1 MVTREAEPLART
13 LAREFKVVAIVGPR
27 QSGKTT
33 LAKALFSAKPYAS
46 LEDPDLLRF
55 AQEDPRGFLGQYPG
69 GAVIDEAQRCPEL
82 FSYLQG
88 VVDRNREPGQFVL
101 TGSQHFGLVQRITQ
115 SLAGRV
121 GFVNLLP
128 FSGPE
133 LLAGGWL
140 PASLDAALLH
150 GGYPP
155 VFDMPASPERWYNA
169 YLATYIERDVRQL
182 RNVQDLPT
190 FQRVLRLCAGSVGQ
204 LADLTRIG
212 NDAGVDQKTVR
223 AWLGVLEASFILF
236 RLQPHHRSFRKRLVK
251 TPKLYF
257 YDVGVA
263 ARLIG
268 IESAEQMNTHPLR
281 GALFENWV
289 IVEHLKRRWNAG
301 KESNLF
307 FWAQP
312 RRPGGRPG
320 ARAGTGADPGRDQV
334 RRHRIPRL
342 AASAAPLARL
352 GGAMPPVTPLSC
364 TAATTRNS
372 VATPTSSPGGSS
384 RACRAALDGI
394 GHDRPNRGDL
404 DVVLATC
411 DGTKPSSRTRCAA

>member
-1 MVTREAEPLART
+1 MVTRQAEPLART

-33 LAKALFSAKPYAS
+33 LAKAVFAAKPYAS

-69 GAVIDEAQRCPEL
+69 GALIDEAQRCPEL

-88 VVDRNREPGQFVL
+88 VVDRNREAGQFVL

-121 GFVNLLP
+121 GFVDLLP
-128 FSGPE
+128 FSAPE

-140 PASLDAALLH
+140 PASLDAALLS

-169 YLATYIERDVRQL
+169 YLNTYVERDVRQL

-190 FQRVLRLCAGSVGQ
+190 FQRVLRLCAGAVGQ

-268 IESAEQMNTHPLR
+268 IESAEQMNTHTLR

-289 IVEHLKRRWNAG
+289 ITEYLKRRWNAG
-301 KESNLF
+301 KQSNLF
-307 FWAQP
+307 FW
-312 RRPGGRPG
+312 RSHGGLEVDLVLEQGQALAPVEIKSG
-320 ARAGTGADPGRDQV
+320 ATVSPDWLRAV
-334 RRHRIPRL
+334 RRWREL
-342 AASAAPLARL
+342 AGASAVRPVIVYGGDQAQQRSDADIVPWRQLAQL
-352 GGAMPPVTPLSC
+352 
-364 TAATTRNS
+364 
-372 VATPTSSPGGSS
+372 PGSQS
-384 RACRAALDGI
+384 
-394 GHDRPNRGDL
+394 
-404 DVVLATC
+404 
-411 DGTKPSSRTRCAA
+411 

>member
-1 MVTREAEPLART
+1 MVAREAEPLART

-33 LAKALFSAKPYAS
+33 LAKAVFAAKPYAS

-55 AQEDPRGFLGQYPG
+55 AQEDPRRFLGQYPD
-69 GAVIDEAQRCPEL
+69 GALIDEAQRCPEL

-88 VVDRNREPGQFVL
+88 IVDLRREAGQFVL
-101 TGSQHFGLVQRITQ
+101 TGSQHFGLVQRISQ

-121 GFVNLLP
+121 GFVTLLP
-128 FSGPE
+128 FSASE
-133 LLAGGWL
+133 LQAGGWL
-140 PASLDAALLH
+140 PALLDSALLL

-155 VFDMPASPERWYNA
+155 VFDMPAAPERWYNA
-169 YLATYIERDVRQL
+169 YLATYVERDVRQL

-190 FQRVLRLCAGSVGQ
+190 FQRVLRLCAGTVGQ

-236 RLQPHHRSFRKRLVK
+236 RLQPHHQSFRKRLVK

-263 ARLIG
+263 ARLLG
-268 IESAEQMNTHPLR
+268 IESAQQMSTHPAR

-289 IVEHLKRRWNAG
+289 ITEYLKRRWNAG
-301 KESNLF
+301 SQPNLF
-307 FWAQP
+307 FWRSHGGLEVDLLLERGQVLAP
-312 RRPGGRPG
+312 VEIKSGATVSPDWLRRVRRWRELAGAAAGRPVIVYG
-320 ARAGTGADPGRDQV
+320 GDQPQQRSDADIVPWRQLAQV
-334 RRHRIPRL
+334 PE
-342 AASAAPLARL
+342 
-352 GGAMPPVTPLSC
+352 T
-364 TAATTRNS
+364 
-372 VATPTSSPGGSS
+372 
-384 RACRAALDGI
+384 D
-394 GHDRPNRGDL
+394 
-404 DVVLATC
+404 
-411 DGTKPSSRTRCAA
+411 

>member
-1 MVTREAEPLART
+1 MVAREAEPLART

-33 LAKALFSAKPYAS
+33 LAKAVFAAKPYAS

-55 AQEDPRGFLGQYPG
+55 AQEDPRRFLGQYPD
-69 GAVIDEAQRCPEL
+69 GALIDEAQRCPDL

-88 VVDRNREPGQFVL
+88 IVDLRREAGQFVL
-101 TGSQHFGLVQRITQ
+101 TGSQHFGLVQRISQ

-121 GFVNLLP
+121 GFVTLLP
-128 FSGPE
+128 FSASE
-133 LLAGGWL
+133 LQAGGWL
-140 PASLDAALLH
+140 PALLDSALLL

-155 VFDMPASPERWYNA
+155 VFDMPAAPERWYNA
-169 YLATYIERDVRQL
+169 YLATYVERDVRQL

-190 FQRVLRLCAGSVGQ
+190 FQRVLRLCAGTVGQ

-236 RLQPHHRSFRKRLVK
+236 RLQPHHQSFRKRLVK

-263 ARLIG
+263 ARLLG
-268 IESAEQMNTHPLR
+268 IESAQQMSTHPAR

-289 IVEHLKRRWNAG
+289 ITEYLKRRWNAG
-301 KESNLF
+301 SQPNLF
-307 FWAQP
+307 FWRSHGGLEVDLLLERGQVLAP
-312 RRPGGRPG
+312 VEIKSGATVSPDWLRRVRRWRELAGAAAGRPVIVYG
-320 ARAGTGADPGRDQV
+320 GDQPQQRSDADIVPWRQLAQV
-334 RRHRIPRL
+334 PE
-342 AASAAPLARL
+342 
-352 GGAMPPVTPLSC
+352 T
-364 TAATTRNS
+364 
-372 VATPTSSPGGSS
+372 
-384 RACRAALDGI
+384 D
-394 GHDRPNRGDL
+394 
-404 DVVLATC
+404 
-411 DGTKPSSRTRCAA
+411 

>member
-1 MVTREAEPLART
+1 MVAREAEPLART

-33 LAKALFSAKPYAS
+33 LAKAVFAAKPYAS

-55 AQEDPRGFLGQYPG
+55 AQEDPRRFLGQYPD
-69 GAVIDEAQRCPEL
+69 GALIDEAQRCPEL

-88 VVDRNREPGQFVL
+88 IVDLRREAGQFVL
-101 TGSQHFGLVQRITQ
+101 TGSQHFGLVQRISQ

-121 GFVNLLP
+121 GFVTLLP
-128 FSGPE
+128 FSASE
-133 LLAGGWL
+133 LQAGGWL
-140 PASLDAALLH
+140 PASLDSALLL

-155 VFDMPASPERWYNA
+155 VFDMPAAPERWYNA
-169 YLATYIERDVRQL
+169 YLATYVERDVRQL

-190 FQRVLRLCAGSVGQ
+190 FQRVLRLCAGTVGQ

-236 RLQPHHRSFRKRLVK
+236 RLQPHHQSFRKRLVK

-263 ARLIG
+263 ARLLG
-268 IESAEQMNTHPLR
+268 IESAQQMSTHPAR

-289 IVEHLKRRWNAG
+289 ITEYLKRRWNAG
-301 KESNLF
+301 SQPNLF
-307 FWAQP
+307 FWRSHGGLEVDLLLERGQVLAP
-312 RRPGGRPG
+312 VEIKSGATVSPDWLRRVRRWRELAGAAAGRPVIVYG
-320 ARAGTGADPGRDQV
+320 GDQPQQRSDADIVPWRQLAQV
-334 RRHRIPRL
+334 PE
-342 AASAAPLARL
+342 
-352 GGAMPPVTPLSC
+352 T
-364 TAATTRNS
+364 
-372 VATPTSSPGGSS
+372 
-384 RACRAALDGI
+384 D
-394 GHDRPNRGDL
+394 
-404 DVVLATC
+404 
-411 DGTKPSSRTRCAA
+411 

>member
-1 MVTREAEPLART
+1 MVTRDAEPLART
-13 LAREFKVVAIVGPR
+13 LAREFKIVAIIGPR

-33 LAKALFSAKPYAS
+33 LAQAVFAAKPYAS

-55 AQEDPRGFLGQYPG
+55 AQDDPRGFLGQYPA

-88 VVDRNREPGQFVL
+88 IVDRRREPGQFIL

-128 FSGPE
+128 FSAPE

-140 PASLDAALLH
+140 PASLDAALVL

-155 VFDMPASPERWYNA
+155 LFDMPASPERWYNA
-169 YLATYIERDVRQL
+169 YLGTYVERDVRQL

-190 FQRVLRLCAGSVGQ
+190 FQRVLRLCAGAVGQ

-236 RLQPHHRSFRKRLVK
+236 RLQPHHRNFRKRLVK

-268 IESAEQMNTHPLR
+268 IESAEQMSTHPLR

-289 IVEHLKRRWNAG
+289 ITEYLKRRWNAG
-301 KESNLF
+301 RQTNLY
-307 FWAQP
+307 FWRSHGGLEVDLMLEQGQVLAP
-312 RRPGGRPG
+312 VEIKSGATVSSDWMRPLRRWRELAGNAAGRPIIVYG
-320 ARAGTGADPGRDQV
+320 GDRAQQRSDADIVPWRQ
-334 RRHRIPRL
+334 L
-342 AASAAPLARL
+342 AQLPEIE
-352 GGAMPPVTPLSC
+352 P
-364 TAATTRNS
+364 
-372 VATPTSSPGGSS
+372 
-384 RACRAALDGI
+384 
-394 GHDRPNRGDL
+394 
-404 DVVLATC
+404 
-411 DGTKPSSRTRCAA
+411 

>member
-1 MVTREAEPLART
+1 MVVREAEPLART

-33 LAKALFSAKPYAS
+33 LAREVFAAKPYAS
-46 LEDPDLLRF
+46 LEDPDLLGF
-55 AQEDPRGFLGQYPG
+55 AQEDPRRFLGQYPG
-69 GAVIDEAQRCPEL
+69 GALIDEAQRCPEL
-82 FSYLQG
+82 FSYLQAI
-88 VVDRNREPGQFVL
+88 VDRRRVAGQFVL

-128 FSGPE
+128 FSAPE

-155 VFDMPASPERWYNA
+155 VFDMPASPERWYSA
-169 YLATYIERDVRQL
+169 YLNTYVERDVRQL

-190 FQRVLRLCAGSVGQ
+190 FQRVLRLCAGAVGQ

-236 RLQPHHRSFRKRLVK
+236 RLQPHHNSFRKRLVK

-257 YDVGVA
+257 YDVGLA
-263 ARLIG
+263 ARLVG
-268 IESAEQMNTHPLR
+268 IESAEQMGTHPLR

-289 IVEHLKRRWNAG
+289 ITEYLKRRWNAG
-301 KESNLF
+301 RQPNLF
-307 FWAQP
+307 FWRSHGGLEVDLVLEQGSVLAP
-312 RRPGGRPG
+312 VEIKSGATVSSDWLRPLRRWRELAGAAAGRPVIVYG
-320 ARAGTGADPGRDQV
+320 GDQPQQRSDADI
-334 RRHRIPRL
+334 IPWRQL
-342 AASAAPLARL
+342 AHL
-352 GGAMPPVTPLSC
+352 
-364 TAATTRNS
+364 
-372 VATPTSSPGGSS
+372 
-384 RACRAALDGI
+384 
-394 GHDRPNRGDL
+394 
-404 DVVLATC
+404 
-411 DGTKPSSRTRCAA
+411 PSSDS

>member
-1 MVTREAEPLART
+1 MVTRETESLVRT

-27 QSGKTT
+27 QAGKTT
-33 LAKALFSAKPYAS
+33 LVKAVFAAKPYAS
-46 LEDPDLLRF
+46 MEDPDQLQF
-55 AQEDPRGFLGQYPG
+55 AQEDPRGFLAQYPS
-69 GAVIDEAQRCPEL
+69 GAVLDEAQRCPEL

-88 VVDRNREPGQFVL
+88 VVDRNRDAGQFVL

-128 FSGPE
+128 FSAPE

-140 PASLDAALLH
+140 PASLDAVLLH

-155 VFDMPASPERWYNA
+155 VFDMPASPERWYSA

-182 RNVQDLPT
+182 RNVRDLAA
-190 FQRVLRLCAGSVGQ
+190 FQRVLRRCAGSVGQ
-204 LADLTRIG
+204 LADLTRLG
-212 NDAGVDQKTVR
+212 NDAGVDLR

-236 RLQPHHRSFRKRLVK
+236 RLQPHHRNFRKRLVK
-251 TPKLYF
+251 TAKLYF

-268 IESAEQMNTHPLR
+268 IESAGQMSTHPLR

-289 IVEHLKRRWNAG
+289 IVEYLKRRLNAG

-307 FWAQP
+307 FWRSHGGLEVDLVLEQGQALTP
-312 RRPGGRPG
+312 VEIKSGATVSSDWLRPLRRWRELAGDTAGRPVIVYG
-320 ARAGTGADPGRDQV
+320 GDQPQQRSDADIVPWRQ
-334 RRHRIPRL
+334 
-342 AASAAPLARL
+342 LAR
-352 GGAMPPVTPLSC
+352 
-364 TAATTRNS
+364 
-372 VATPTSSPGGSS
+372 
-384 RACRAALDGI
+384 I
-394 GHDRPNRGDL
+394 
-404 DVVLATC
+404 
-411 DGTKPSSRTRCAA
+411 CA

>member
-1 MVTREAEPLART
+1 MVTREAEPLVRT

-33 LAKALFSAKPYAS
+33 LAKAVFAAKPYAS
-46 LEDPDLLRF
+46 MEDPDQLQF
-55 AQEDPRGFLGQYPG
+55 AQEDPRGFLAQHPG

-88 VVDRNREPGQFVL
+88 VVDRNRDAGQFVL

-128 FSGPE
+128 FSAPE
-133 LLAGGWL
+133 LLSAGWL

-236 RLQPHHRSFRKRLVK
+236 RLQPHHRNFRKRLVK

-268 IESAEQMNTHPLR
+268 IESAEQMSTHPLR

-289 IVEHLKRRWNAG
+289 IVEYLKRRLNAG

-307 FWAQP
+307 FWRSHGGLEVDLVVEQGQALAP
-312 RRPGGRPG
+312 VEIKSGATVSPDWMRPLRRWRELAGASGGRPVIVYGGDQLQPRSDADIVPWKQLALPG
-320 ARAGTGADPGRDQV
+320 A
-334 RRHRIPRL
+334 
-342 AASAAPLARL
+342 
-352 GGAMPPVTPLSC
+352 
-364 TAATTRNS
+364 N
-372 VATPTSSPGGSS
+372 
-384 RACRAALDGI
+384 
-394 GHDRPNRGDL
+394 HDL
-404 DVVLATC
+404 
-411 DGTKPSSRTRCAA
+411 

>member
-1 MVTREAEPLART
+1 MVAREAEPLVRT

-33 LAKALFSAKPYAS
+33 LARAVFAAKPYAS
-46 LEDPDLLRF
+46 MEDPDQLQF
-55 AQEDPRGFLGQYPG
+55 AQEDPRGFLAQYPN

-88 VVDRNREPGQFVL
+88 VVDRNREAGQFVL

-121 GFVNLLP
+121 GFANLLP
-128 FSGPE
+128 FSAPE

-182 RNVQDLPT
+182 RNVQDQPT

-204 LADLTRIG
+204 LADLTRLG

-236 RLQPHHRSFRKRLVK
+236 RLQPHHRNFRKRLVK

-289 IVEHLKRRWNAG
+289 ITEYLKRRWNAG

-307 FWAQP
+307 FWRSHGGLEVDLVLEQGQALAP
-312 RRPGGRPG
+312 VEIKSGATVSADWLRPLRRWRELAGATAGRPVIVYG
-320 ARAGTGADPGRDQV
+320 GDQPQQRSDADIVPWRQ
-334 RRHRIPRL
+334 
-342 AASAAPLARL
+342 LARL
-352 GGAMPPVTPLSC
+352 PRGA
-364 TAATTRNS
+364 
-372 VATPTSSPGGSS
+372 
-384 RACRAALDGI
+384 
-394 GHDRPNRGDL
+394 
-404 DVVLATC
+404 
-411 DGTKPSSRTRCAA
+411 

>member
-268 IESAEQMNTHPLR
+268 IESAEQMNTHPMR

-289 IVEHLKRRWNAG
+289 ITEYLKRRWNAG

-307 FWAQP
+307 FWRSHGGLEVDLVLEQGQALTPVEIKSGATVSPDWLRPLRRWRDLAGDAAGHPVIVYGGDHAQQ
-312 RRPGGRPG
+312 RSD
-320 ARAGTGADPGRDQV
+320 ADIVPWRQ
-334 RRHRIPRL
+334 
-342 AASAAPLARL
+342 LARL
-352 GGAMPPVTPLSC
+352 PRGA
-364 TAATTRNS
+364 
-372 VATPTSSPGGSS
+372 
-384 RACRAALDGI
+384 
-394 GHDRPNRGDL
+394 
-404 DVVLATC
+404 
-411 DGTKPSSRTRCAA
+411 

>member
-1 MVTREAEPLART
+1 MVTREAESLART
-13 LAREFKVVAIVGPR
+13 LAREFKIVAIVGPR

-33 LAKALFSAKPYAS
+33 LAKAVFEAKPYAS

-55 AQEDPRGFLGQYPG
+55 AQEDPRRFLGQYPG

-88 VVDRNREPGQFVL
+88 VVDRRRDAGQFVL

-128 FSGPE
+128 FSAPE

-140 PASLDAALLH
+140 PASLDAALLL

-155 VFDMPASPERWYNA
+155 VFDMPASPERWYSA
-169 YLATYIERDVRQL
+169 YLNTYVERDVRQL

-190 FQRVLRLCAGSVGQ
+190 FQRVLRLCAGTVGQ

-236 RLQPHHRSFRKRLVK
+236 RLQPHHRNFRKRLVR

-268 IESAEQMNTHPLR
+268 IESAEQISTHPLR

-289 IVEHLKRRWNAG
+289 ITEFLKRRWNAG
-301 KESNLF
+301 RESNLF
-307 FWAQP
+307 FWRSHGGLEVDLVLEQGQMLAP
-312 RRPGGRPG
+312 VEIKSGATVSPDWLRPLRRWHELAGAAAGRPVIVYG
-320 ARAGTGADPGRDQV
+320 GDQAQQRSDADIVPWRQ
-334 RRHRIPRL
+334 L
-342 AASAAPLARL
+342 AQFPASE
-352 GGAMPPVTPLSC
+352 S
-364 TAATTRNS
+364 
-372 VATPTSSPGGSS
+372 
-384 RACRAALDGI
+384 
-394 GHDRPNRGDL
+394 
-404 DVVLATC
+404 
-411 DGTKPSSRTRCAA
+411 

>member
-1 MVTREAEPLART
+1 MVAREAEPLART

-33 LAKALFSAKPYAS
+33 LARQVFAAKPYAS

-55 AQEDPRGFLGQYPG
+55 AQEDPRRFLGQHPG

-88 VVDRNREPGQFVL
+88 IVDRRSEAGQFVL

-128 FSGPE
+128 FSAPE
-133 LLAGGWL
+133 LQSGGWL
-140 PASLDAALLH
+140 PASLEGALVH

-155 VFDMPASPERWYNA
+155 VFDMPASPGRWYDA
-169 YLATYIERDVRQL
+169 YLSTYVERDVRQL

-190 FQRVLRLCAGSVGQ
+190 FQRVLRLCAGAVGQ

-268 IESAEQMNTHPLR
+268 IESAEQLSMHPLR

-289 IVEHLKRRWNAG
+289 ITEYLKRRWNAG
-301 KESNLF
+301 RQSNLF
-307 FWAQP
+307 FWRSHGGLEVDLVLEQGDALTP
-312 RRPGGRPG
+312 VEIKSGATVSPDWLRGVRRWRELAGATAGRPVIVYG
-320 ARAGTGADPGRDQV
+320 GDQPQQRSDADILPWRQLAHRAT
-334 RRHRIPRL
+334 
-342 AASAAPLARL
+342 
-352 GGAMPPVTPLSC
+352 
-364 TAATTRNS
+364 
-372 VATPTSSPGGSS
+372 
-384 RACRAALDGI
+384 
-394 GHDRPNRGDL
+394 
-404 DVVLATC
+404 
-411 DGTKPSSRTRCAA
+411 

>member
-1 MVTREAEPLART
+1 MVTREAESLART
-13 LAREFKVVAIVGPR
+13 LAREFKIVAIVGPR

-33 LAKALFSAKPYAS
+33 LAKAVFEAKPYAS

-55 AQEDPRGFLGQYPG
+55 AQEDPRRFLGQYPG

-88 VVDRNREPGQFVL
+88 VVDQRRDAGQFVL

-128 FSGPE
+128 FSAPE

-140 PASLDAALLH
+140 PASLDAALLL

-155 VFDMPASPERWYNA
+155 VFDMPASPERWYSA
-169 YLATYIERDVRQL
+169 YLNTYVERDVRQL

-190 FQRVLRLCAGSVGQ
+190 FQRVLRLCAGTVGQ

-236 RLQPHHRSFRKRLVK
+236 RLQPHHRNFRKRLVR

-268 IESAEQMNTHPLR
+268 IESAEQLSTHPSR

-289 IVEHLKRRWNAG
+289 ITEYLKQRWNAG
-301 KESNLF
+301 RESNLF
-307 FWAQP
+307 FWRSHGGLEVDLVLEQGQVLAP
-312 RRPGGRPG
+312 VEIKSGATVSPDWLRPLRRWHELAGAAAGRPVIVYG
-320 ARAGTGADPGRDQV
+320 GDQAQQRSDADIVPWRQ
-334 RRHRIPRL
+334 L
-342 AASAAPLARL
+342 AQFPASE
-352 GGAMPPVTPLSC
+352 S
-364 TAATTRNS
+364 
-372 VATPTSSPGGSS
+372 
-384 RACRAALDGI
+384 
-394 GHDRPNRGDL
+394 
-404 DVVLATC
+404 
-411 DGTKPSSRTRCAA
+411 

>member
-1 MVTREAEPLART
+1 M
-13 LAREFKVVAIVGPR
+13 AREFKVVAIVGPR

-33 LAKALFSAKPYAS
+33 LAKAVFAAKPYAS
-46 LEDPDLLRF
+46 MEDPDQLQF
-55 AQEDPRGFLGQYPG
+55 AQEDPRGFLAQYPG

-88 VVDRNREPGQFVL
+88 VVDRNRDAGQFVL

-128 FSGPE
+128 FSAPE

-236 RLQPHHRSFRKRLVK
+236 RLQPHHRNFRKRLVK

-289 IVEHLKRRWNAG
+289 IVEYLKRRLNAG

-307 FWAQP
+307 FWRSHGGLEVDLVVEQGQALAP
-312 RRPGGRPG
+312 VEIKSGATVSPDWMRPLRRWRELAGASGGRPVIVYG
-320 ARAGTGADPGRDQV
+320 GDQLQPRSDADIVPWQQLALPGDDS
-334 RRHRIPRL
+334 HYEIH
-342 AASAAPLARL
+342 
-352 GGAMPPVTPLSC
+352 
-364 TAATTRNS
+364 
-372 VATPTSSPGGSS
+372 S
-384 RACRAALDGI
+384 R
-394 GHDRPNRGDL
+394 
-404 DVVLATC
+404 
-411 DGTKPSSRTRCAA
+411 

>member
-1 MVTREAEPLART
+1 MVAREAEPLART

-33 LAKALFSAKPYAS
+33 LAKAVFAAKPYAS

-55 AQEDPRGFLGQYPG
+55 AQEDPRRFLGQYPD
-69 GAVIDEAQRCPEL
+69 GALIDEAPRCPEL

-88 VVDRNREPGQFVL
+88 IVDRRREAGQFVL

-128 FSGPE
+128 FSASE
-133 LLAGGWL
+133 LQAGGWL
-140 PASLDAALLH
+140 PASLDSALLL

-155 VFDMPASPERWYNA
+155 VFDMPAAPDRWYNA
-169 YLATYIERDVRQL
+169 YLSTYVERDVRQL

-190 FQRVLRLCAGSVGQ
+190 FQRVLRLCAGAVGQ

-236 RLQPHHRSFRKRLVK
+236 RLQPHHQSFRKRLVK

-263 ARLIG
+263 ARLLG
-268 IESAEQMNTHPLR
+268 IESAQQMSTHPAR

-289 IVEHLKRRWNAG
+289 ITEYLKRRWNAG
-301 KESNLF
+301 SQPNLF
-307 FWAQP
+307 FWRSHGGLEVDLLLERGQVLAP
-312 RRPGGRPG
+312 VEIKSGATVSPDWLRRVRRWRELAGAAAGRPVIVYG
-320 ARAGTGADPGRDQV
+320 GDQPQQRSDADIVPWR
-334 RRHRIPRL
+334 RL
-342 AASAAPLARL
+342 AQLPE
-352 GGAMPPVTPLSC
+352 T
-364 TAATTRNS
+364 
-372 VATPTSSPGGSS
+372 
-384 RACRAALDGI
+384 D
-394 GHDRPNRGDL
+394 
-404 DVVLATC
+404 
-411 DGTKPSSRTRCAA
+411 

>member
-1 MVTREAEPLART
+1 MVAREAEPLART
-13 LAREFKVVAIVGPR
+13 LAREFKIVAIVGPR

-33 LAKALFSAKPYAS
+33 LAQAVFAAKPYAS

-88 VVDRNREPGQFVL
+88 IVDRNREAGQFVL
-101 TGSQHFGLVQRITQ
+101 TGSQHFGLVHRITQ

-128 FSGPE
+128 FSAPE

-140 PASLDAALLH
+140 PASLDAALVL

-169 YLATYIERDVRQL
+169 YLGTYVERDVRQL

-190 FQRVLRLCAGSVGQ
+190 FQRVLRLCAGAVGQ

-236 RLQPHHRSFRKRLVK
+236 RLQPHHRNFRKRLVK

-268 IESAEQMNTHPLR
+268 IESAAQMSTHPLR

-289 IVEHLKRRWNAG
+289 VTEYLKRRWNAG
-301 KESNLF
+301 RQSNLY
-307 FWAQP
+307 FWRSHGGLEVDLVLEQGQVLAP
-312 RRPGGRPG
+312 VEIKSGATVSSDWLRPLRRWRELAGAAAGRPVIVYG
-320 ARAGTGADPGRDQV
+320 GDQAQQRSDADLVPWRQ
-334 RRHRIPRL
+334 L
-342 AASAAPLARL
+342 AQLPASE
-352 GGAMPPVTPLSC
+352 S
-364 TAATTRNS
+364 
-372 VATPTSSPGGSS
+372 
-384 RACRAALDGI
+384 
-394 GHDRPNRGDL
+394 
-404 DVVLATC
+404 
-411 DGTKPSSRTRCAA
+411 

>member
-1 MVTREAEPLART
+1 MVTREAEPLVRT

-33 LAKALFSAKPYAS
+33 LAKAVFAAKPYAS
-46 LEDPDLLRF
+46 MEDPDQLQF
-55 AQEDPRGFLGQYPG
+55 AQEDPRGFLAQYPG

-88 VVDRNREPGQFVL
+88 VVDRNRDPGQFVL

-128 FSGPE
+128 FSAPE
-133 LLAGGWL
+133 LLAGDWL
-140 PASLDAALLH
+140 PGSLDAALLH

-212 NDAGVDQKTVR
+212 NDAGVDQTTVR
-223 AWLGVLEASFILF
+223 AWLGVLEASFIVF
-236 RLQPHHRSFRKRLVK
+236 RLQPHHRNFRKRLVK

-289 IVEHLKRRWNAG
+289 IVEYLKRRLNAG

-307 FWAQP
+307 FW
-312 RRPGGRPG
+312 RSHGGLEVDLVLEHG
-320 ARAGTGADPGRDQV
+320 QA
-334 RRHRIPRL
+334 L
-342 AASAAPLARL
+342 APVEIKSAATVSSDWLRPLRRWRELAGDTSVHPVIVYGGDQAQSRSDAAIVPWRQLARRD
-352 GGAMPPVTPLSC
+352 T
-364 TAATTRNS
+364 
-372 VATPTSSPGGSS
+372 
-384 RACRAALDGI
+384 
-394 GHDRPNRGDL
+394 
-404 DVVLATC
+404 
-411 DGTKPSSRTRCAA
+411 

>member
-1 MVTREAEPLART
+1 MVTRDAEPLART
-13 LAREFKVVAIVGPR
+13 LAREFKIVAIIGPR

-33 LAKALFSAKPYAS
+33 LAQAVFAAKPYAS

-55 AQEDPRGFLGQYPG
+55 AQDDPRGFLGQYPG

-88 VVDRNREPGQFVL
+88 IVDRRREPGQFIL

-128 FSGPE
+128 FSAPE

-140 PASLDAALLH
+140 PASLDAALVL

-155 VFDMPASPERWYNA
+155 LFDMPASPERWYNA
-169 YLATYIERDVRQL
+169 YLGTYVERDVRQL

-190 FQRVLRLCAGSVGQ
+190 FQRVLRLCAGAVGQ

-236 RLQPHHRSFRKRLVK
+236 RLQPHHRNFRKRLVK

-268 IESAEQMNTHPLR
+268 IESAEQMSTHPLR

-289 IVEHLKRRWNAG
+289 ITEYLKRRWNAG
-301 KESNLF
+301 RQTNLY
-307 FWAQP
+307 FWRSHGGLEVDLMLEQGQVLAP
-312 RRPGGRPG
+312 VEIKSGATVSSDWMRPLRRWRELAGNAAGRPIIVYG
-320 ARAGTGADPGRDQV
+320 GDRAQQRSDADIVPWRQ
-334 RRHRIPRL
+334 L
-342 AASAAPLARL
+342 AQLPEIE
-352 GGAMPPVTPLSC
+352 P
-364 TAATTRNS
+364 
-372 VATPTSSPGGSS
+372 
-384 RACRAALDGI
+384 
-394 GHDRPNRGDL
+394 
-404 DVVLATC
+404 
-411 DGTKPSSRTRCAA
+411 

>member
-1 MVTREAEPLART
+1 MVTREAESLART
-13 LAREFKVVAIVGPR
+13 LAREFKIVAIVGPR

-33 LAKALFSAKPYAS
+33 LAKAVFEAKPYAS

-55 AQEDPRGFLGQYPG
+55 AQEDPRRFLGQYPG

-88 VVDRNREPGQFVL
+88 VVDRRRDAGQFVL

-128 FSGPE
+128 FSAPE

-140 PASLDAALLH
+140 PASLDAALLL

-155 VFDMPASPERWYNA
+155 VFDMPASPERWYSA
-169 YLATYIERDVRQL
+169 YLNTYVERDVRQL

-190 FQRVLRLCAGSVGQ
+190 FQRVLRLCAGTVGQ

-236 RLQPHHRSFRKRLVK
+236 RLQPHHRNFRKRLVR

-268 IESAEQMNTHPLR
+268 IESAEQISTHPLR

-289 IVEHLKRRWNAG
+289 ITEFLKRRWNAG
-301 KESNLF
+301 RESNLF
-307 FWAQP
+307 FWRSHGGLEVDLVLEQGQMLAP
-312 RRPGGRPG
+312 VEIKSGATVSPDWLRPLRRWHELAGAAAGRPVIVYG
-320 ARAGTGADPGRDQV
+320 GDQAQQRSDADIVPWRQ
-334 RRHRIPRL
+334 
-342 AASAAPLARL
+342 LARFP
-352 GGAMPPVTPLSC
+352 ASE
-364 TAATTRNS
+364 S
-372 VATPTSSPGGSS
+372 
-384 RACRAALDGI
+384 
-394 GHDRPNRGDL
+394 
-404 DVVLATC
+404 
-411 DGTKPSSRTRCAA
+411 

>member
-1 MVTREAEPLART
+1 MVTREAEPLVRT

-33 LAKALFSAKPYAS
+33 LAKAVFAAKPYAS
-46 LEDPDLLRF
+46 MEDPDQLQF
-55 AQEDPRGFLGQYPG
+55 AQEDPRGFLAQYPG

-88 VVDRNREPGQFVL
+88 VVDRNRDAGQFVL

-128 FSGPE
+128 FSAPE

-140 PASLDAALLH
+140 SASLDAALLH

-155 VFDMPASPERWYNA
+155 VFDMPAAPERWYNA

-223 AWLGVLEASFILF
+223 AWLGVLEASFIVF
-236 RLQPHHRSFRKRLVK
+236 RLQPHHRNFGKRLVK

-257 YDVGVA
+257 YDVGVT

-289 IVEHLKRRWNAG
+289 IVEYLKRRLNAG

-307 FWAQP
+307 FW
-312 RRPGGRPG
+312 RSHGGLEVDLVLEHG
-320 ARAGTGADPGRDQV
+320 QA
-334 RRHRIPRL
+334 L
-342 AASAAPLARL
+342 APVEIKSAATVSSDWLRPLRRWRELAGDTSGHPVIVY
-352 GGAMPPVTPLSC
+352 GGDQAQQRSD
-364 TAATTRNS
+364 AAFVPWRQL
-372 VATPTSSPGGSS
+372 AQLPGNES
-384 RACRAALDGI
+384 
-394 GHDRPNRGDL
+394 
-404 DVVLATC
+404 
-411 DGTKPSSRTRCAA
+411 

>member
-1 MVTREAEPLART
+1 MVTREAEPLVRT

-33 LAKALFSAKPYAS
+33 LAKAVFAAKPYAS
-46 LEDPDLLRF
+46 MEDPDQLQF
-55 AQEDPRGFLGQYPG
+55 AQEDPRGFLAQYPG

-88 VVDRNREPGQFVL
+88 VVDRNRDPGQFVL

-121 GFVNLLP
+121 GFVHLLP
-128 FSGPE
+128 FSAPE
-133 LLAGGWL
+133 LLAGDWL
-140 PASLDAALLH
+140 PGSLDAALLH

-204 LADLTRIG
+204 LADLSRIG
-212 NDAGVDQKTVR
+212 NDAGVDQTTVR
-223 AWLGVLEASFILF
+223 AWLGVLEASFIVF
-236 RLQPHHRSFRKRLVK
+236 RLQPHHRNFRKRLVK

-289 IVEHLKRRWNAG
+289 IVEYLKRRLNAG

-307 FWAQP
+307 FWRSHGGLEVDLVLEHGQALAPVEIKSGATVSPDWMRPLRRWRELAGSTAGHPVIVYGGDQAQQ
-312 RRPGGRPG
+312 RS
-320 ARAGTGADPGRDQV
+320 D
-334 RRHRIPRL
+334 
-342 AASAAPLARL
+342 AAIVPWRQLARRD
-352 GGAMPPVTPLSC
+352 T
-364 TAATTRNS
+364 
-372 VATPTSSPGGSS
+372 
-384 RACRAALDGI
+384 
-394 GHDRPNRGDL
+394 
-404 DVVLATC
+404 
-411 DGTKPSSRTRCAA
+411 

>member
-1 MVTREAEPLART
+1 MVAREAEPLART

-33 LAKALFSAKPYAS
+33 LAKAAFAAKPYAS

-55 AQEDPRGFLGQYPG
+55 AQEDPRRFLGQYPD
-69 GAVIDEAQRCPEL
+69 GALIDEAQRCPEL

-88 VVDRNREPGQFVL
+88 IVDRRREAGQFVL

-128 FSGPE
+128 FSASE
-133 LLAGGWL
+133 LQAGGWL
-140 PASLDAALLH
+140 PASLDSALLL

-155 VFDMPASPERWYNA
+155 VFDMPAAPERWYNA
-169 YLATYIERDVRQL
+169 YLATYVERDVRQL

-190 FQRVLRLCAGSVGQ
+190 FQRVLRLCAGAVGQ

-223 AWLGVLEASFILF
+223 AWLGVLEASFIVF
-236 RLQPHHRSFRKRLVK
+236 RLQPHHQSFRKRLVK

-268 IESAEQMNTHPLR
+268 IESAQQMSTHPAR

-289 IVEHLKRRWNAG
+289 ITEYLKRRWNAG
-301 KESNLF
+301 SEPNLF
-307 FWAQP
+307 FWRSHGGLEVDLVLEQGRVLTPVEIKSGATVSP
-312 RRPGGRPG
+312 DWLRGVRRWRELAGAAAGRPVIVYG
-320 ARAGTGADPGRDQV
+320 GDQLQQRSDADIVPWR
-334 RRHRIPRL
+334 RL
-342 AASAAPLARL
+342 AQLPE
-352 GGAMPPVTPLSC
+352 T
-364 TAATTRNS
+364 
-372 VATPTSSPGGSS
+372 
-384 RACRAALDGI
+384 D
-394 GHDRPNRGDL
+394 
-404 DVVLATC
+404 
-411 DGTKPSSRTRCAA
+411 

>member
-1 MVTREAEPLART
+1 MVTREAEPLVRT

-33 LAKALFSAKPYAS
+33 LAKAVFAAKPYAS
-46 LEDPDLLRF
+46 MEDPDQLQF
-55 AQEDPRGFLGQYPG
+55 AQEDPRGFLAQYPG

-88 VVDRNREPGQFVL
+88 VVDRNRDAGQFVL

-128 FSGPE
+128 FSAPE

-140 PASLDAALLH
+140 SASLDAALLH

-155 VFDMPASPERWYNA
+155 VFDMPAAPERWYNA

-223 AWLGVLEASFILF
+223 SWLGVLEASFIVF
-236 RLQPHHRSFRKRLVK
+236 RLQPHHRNFGKRLVK

-257 YDVGVA
+257 YDVGVT

-268 IESAEQMNTHPLR
+268 IESAEQINTHPLR

-289 IVEHLKRRWNAG
+289 IVEYLKRRLNAG

-307 FWAQP
+307 FW
-312 RRPGGRPG
+312 RSHGGLEVDLVLEHG
-320 ARAGTGADPGRDQV
+320 QA
-334 RRHRIPRL
+334 L
-342 AASAAPLARL
+342 APVEIKSAATVSSDWLRPLRRWRELAGDTSVHPVIVYGGDQAQSRSDAAIVPWRQLARRD
-352 GGAMPPVTPLSC
+352 T
-364 TAATTRNS
+364 
-372 VATPTSSPGGSS
+372 
-384 RACRAALDGI
+384 
-394 GHDRPNRGDL
+394 
-404 DVVLATC
+404 
-411 DGTKPSSRTRCAA
+411 